1 MTSDSLPVV
10 GLQSSNLPR
19 LSANRLSSS
28 PPSKHSPTPST
39 RRCHLTL
46 NAPNASFLSSSG
58 FPMRTAWKSGSHR
71 SQSSTAR
78 RTLEHLT
85 HRPRGT
91 AWHADCLRMSYLFP
105 FGRLPSMSRLTSLGR
120 QHALYFLAS
129 RPTGSRLAARRRTAL
144 EPLLR

>member
-19 LSANRLSSS
+19 LSVNRLSSS

-46 NAPNASFLSSSG
+46 SAPNASFLSPSG
-58 FPMRTAWKSGSHR
+58 LPMRTAWKSGSHR
-71 SQSSTAR
+71 SQSSTTR

-91 AWHADCLRMSYLFP
+91 AWHGDYLHVGYLFP
-105 FGRLPSMSRLTSLGR
+105 FGRLPPMSRLPPLGR
-120 QHALYFLAS
+120 HHALYFLAS
-129 RPTGSRLAARRRTAL
+129 RLTECGLAVRMRTAL